1 MFDRTSSLQ
10 DAIDPPAMTDQIVI
24 TEKLSQAKDV
34 RVAVGSRYG
43 KVLPAE
49 GHLLDLCKPEDINP
63 AWKRW
68 STELLKPEGHYGVV
82 KLPPARFSGSVAG
95 VTGACVCDASGVN
108 WLRVG

>member
-24 TEKLSQAKDV
+24 TEKSSQAKDV

-49 GHLLDLCKPEDINP
+49 GHLLDLCKPEDVNP

-82 KLPPARFSGSVAG
+82 NPTSATRGSRG
-95 VTGACVCDASGVN
+95 C
-108 WLRVG
+108 